1 MVQLFFNFSKF
12 ITSKIII
19 VVEHFLYIWY
29 LAFRWQPSS
38 GKRDMR
44 YFGTGSDVVQPEF
57 GVWAKTEDSP
67 SEELNTIEKYKTL
80 WELTA
85 AEESQPATVPS
96 NK

>member
-1 MVQLFFNFSKF
+1 
-12 ITSKIII
+12 
-19 VVEHFLYIWY
+19 
-29 LAFRWQPSS
+29 
-38 GKRDMR
+38 MR
-44 YFGTGSDVVQPEF
+44 YFGTGSDVVEPEF